1 MKAAVSATEVPKS
14 SVKQNFTKNPTVSLF
29 HLLTAPNTD
38 FVRLTIDNKCH
49 VDYVSCY
56 EKWVEIVV
64 GKTEHDIMTNN
75 VLISGK
81 WQ

>member
-1 MKAAVSATEVPKS
+1 
-14 SVKQNFTKNPTVSLF
+14 
-29 HLLTAPNTD
+29 
-38 FVRLTIDNKCH
+38 VRLTIDNKCH